1 MHGRLCAT
9 VPTGNGARHKLAP
22 WRFPR
27 QSVVLPPCVELLP
40 ICYTRSPRLCWPPV
54 AEATRALTPSSRTLT
69 RGQLLQSP
77 PELVST
83 VTAPALLLALNALAN
98 TQLLAISGTPLCDIA
113 VHRIRYATVGGA
125 NESTTASAALMVP
138 LGGDPHCRGTRPML
152 LYAHGTTTDRAFDM
166 TNLQGDPNGEALV
179 LAALFASQGYIVVA
193 PDYAGYGISTL
204 PYHPYLIAEQQS
216 KDMIDALTAARSA
229 LPTAAAPVTTDGG
242 RLFITGYS
250 QGGYV
255 AMATHQAMQAA
266 GMTVTASAPM
276 SGPYALAAFVD
287 AVFSGRV
294 SSGATVSATL
304 LVTAYQK
311 AYGDIYSGTPDVFE
325 AQYASGIESL
335 LPSTTPRSAL
345 YAQGKLPRDA
355 LFSATPPDPA
365 YADITPATT
374 PASLAPV
381 FARGFGPDYLL
392 TNSFRLTYILDAR
405 ANPDGGWPTTS
416 NGISAAAPGVR
427 LRQAL
432 KQNDL
437 RAWIPAAPTLLCG
450 GNADPTVF
458 WFNTQ
463 LMQGYWAAHAPSPSP
478 VVVLDLDSTAS
489 GSDPYADLK
498 SRFVLAKQIAAA
510 TAVAQGARD
519 GGASAVTDAYHA
531 GLVPPFCLAA
541 VESFFSAH

>member
-1 MHGRLCAT
+1 MRQTLANLFYALSALVLAACGGSN
-9 VPTGNGARHKLAP
+9 PGSGA
-22 WRFPR
+22 
-27 QSVVLPPCVELLP
+27 VVANP
-40 ICYTRSPRLCWPPV
+40 
-54 AEATRALTPSSRTLT
+54 T
-69 RGQLLQSP
+69 RGQLLQNP

-166 TNLQGDPNGEALV
+166 TNLQDDPNGEALV

-255 AMATHQAMQAA
+255 AMATHRAMQAA

>member
-1 MHGRLCAT
+1 MRSRLLTALLLAACGGSN
-9 VPTGNGARHKLAP
+9 PGSGA
-22 WRFPR
+22 
-27 QSVVLPPCVELLP
+27 VVANP
-40 ICYTRSPRLCWPPV
+40 
-54 AEATRALTPSSRTLT
+54 T

-98 TQLLAISGTPLCDIA
+98 QQLLAISGTPLCDIA

-125 NESTTASAALMVP
+125 NEATTASGALMVP
-138 LGGDPHCRGTRPML
+138 LGGDPHCRGTRPIL

-166 TNLQGDPNGEALV
+166 TNLQGDPNGEALDPGG
-179 LAALFASQGYIVVA
+179 ALRI
-193 PDYAGYGISTL
+193 AGLHRGRAGLRGLRQLDT
-204 PYHPYLIAEQQS
+204 
-216 KDMIDALTAARSA
+216 A
-229 LPTAAAPVTTDGG
+229 LPPLPGRRAAVEGHDRRADRRTQRVADRRSTGNDGQRPAVHYRLLAGWLRGDGDASRHAGRRDDGDGIGTDVRALRHGG
-242 RLFITGYS
+242 FRRRGLFGS
-250 QGGYV
+250 GQFRRDGV
-255 AMATHQAMQAA
+255 SHAA
-266 GMTVTASAPM
+266 
-276 SGPYALAAFVD
+276 
-287 AVFSGRV
+287 
-294 SSGATVSATL
+294 
-304 LVTAYQK
+304 VTAYQK
-311 AYGDIYSGTPDVFE
+311 AYGNIYSGTTDVFE

-365 YADITPATT
+365 FADITPATT
-374 PASLAPV
+374 PANLAPI
-381 FARGFGPDYLL
+381 FARGFGPDHLV

-405 ANPDGGWPTTS
+405 ANPDGGWPTTT
-416 NGISAAAPGVR
+416 NGIAAATPGIR

-437 RAWIPAAPTLLCG
+437 RTWIPAAPTLLCG

-463 LMQGYWAAHAPSPSP
+463 LMQGYWAARAPSPSP

-489 GSDPYADLK
+489 GGDPYADLK

-519 GGASAVTDAYHA
+519 GGASAVADAYHA

-541 VESFFSAH
+541 VESFFAAH